1 MEWCPKTP
9 LPSVSRGL
17 HNMSAE
23 ERNQVLDALNE
34 DIFYAQT
41 QCILYGRKVRMDL
54 QLYRVDDQSYL
65 VDFRYV
71 GYLMSQ
77 PEAPASA
84 AAASA
89 AFDSSVETTMAPA
102 ASLASVPPATPSLP
116 PSSVTLRR
124 DTQSPFLFFD
134 AVFRLIVELAGG

>member
-17 HNMSAE
+17 HNMSVE

-65 VDFRYV
+65 VDFRNV

-102 ASLASVPPATPSLP
+102 ASLASVPPAHRHCLHRPSRSVATPKVRFFSSMRCFVSLW
-116 PSSVTLRR
+116 S
-124 DTQSPFLFFD
+124 
-134 AVFRLIVELAGG
+134 